1 MLDGDGSAVA
11 CEPAIGTD
19 YAVARHNNGYRI
31 GSVGIGNGPYCTGT
45 SKHGC
50 DPEIRHSRAIR
61 YFKKLKP
68 HPLLKISTYKA

>member
-1 MLDGDGSAVA
+1 MLHWDGAAVA
-11 CEPAIGTD
+11 CEPAVGTD

-45 SKHGC
+45 PKHGSKS
-50 DPEIRHSRAIR
+50 EIGHSRAIR

-68 HPLLKISTYKA
+68 HSLLKISTYKA